1 MPNMASQ
8 KNTNKSQC
16 PIPKIRKKDIVTGK
30 GFEIPRKINPVNQIV
45 KIKQKSEIEEA
56 MAKQNVG
63 IKDAL
68 DLF

>member
-16 PIPKIRKKDIVTGK
+16 PVPKIRKKDIITEND
-30 GFEIPRKINPVNQIV
+30 FEIPREINPINQIV
-45 KIKQKSEIEEA
+45 KFKQKSEIEEA
-56 MAKQNVG
+56 MAKQEDG